1 MRKQACNGEGTR
13 PGPEHGLK
21 LGCPGPAPE
30 LPPAPRALSAVLTPG
45 RPEAT
50 AVLTV
55 RLWLLSVAHSQGA
68 GFGLFFVPPDGG
80 VELLV
85 INWTKET
92 RDMSEKCGNPGTSNQ
107 RGRGERGCLPEAY
120 IGCAAR
126 NSPPCWW
133 AQRMSRCLSS
143 CSAALP
149 ADGPWHPPWK

>member
-1 MRKQACNGEGTR
+1 MQRGRDKAGSRTWTKPQ
-13 PGPEHGLK
+13 L
-21 LGCPGPAPE
+21 PGPAPE
-30 LPPAPRALSAVLTPG
+30 LPPPPWALSAGITPAA
-45 RPEAT
+45 EAT

-55 RLWLLSVAHSQGA
+55 RLWLLGVAHSQGP
-68 GFGLFFVPPDGG
+68 GFGLFFVPPNGG

-92 RDMSEKCGNPGTSNQ
+92 RGHVRKNAGTQ
-107 RGRGERGCLPEAY
+107 EPQTRGAGVRGAASPEAY